1 MGTPE
6 IAATCLRRVYEDG
19 HDIAAVYT
27 KIDTPKNRGM
37 KLTASPV
44 KEFAVAHD
52 LPVIQ
57 PVSFRDAA
65 VVEELRALQPELI
78 CVVAYGKILPQ
89 SVLDIPKYG
98 CKPAAQAAGS
108 RPHPVEYFE
117 RRPGDRR
124 YGHVS
129 LCRNGRRRHDRQNR
143 GAHRRGRHYGN
154 PD

>member
-1 MGTPE
+1 MRIVYMGTPE
-6 IAATCLRRVYEDG
+6 IAATYLRRIYEDG

-78 CVVAYGKILPQ
+78 CVVAYGKILPNRCWTFPNTAA
-89 SVLDIPKYG
+89 SIST
-98 CKPAAQAAGS
+98 PAYCPSCGEQAPSSG
-108 RPHPVEYFE
+108 VF
-117 RRPGDRR
+117 
-124 YGHVS
+124 
-129 LCRNGRRRHDRQNR
+129 
-143 GAHRRGRHYGN
+143 
-154 PD
+154 